1 MVGSMNIDYLINE
14 MNVSC
19 SVWWWYKIVEM
30 WVARETIQEY
40 GIKNGK
46 DSRDGVFTVPCL

>member
-40 GIKNGK
+40 GMRNGK